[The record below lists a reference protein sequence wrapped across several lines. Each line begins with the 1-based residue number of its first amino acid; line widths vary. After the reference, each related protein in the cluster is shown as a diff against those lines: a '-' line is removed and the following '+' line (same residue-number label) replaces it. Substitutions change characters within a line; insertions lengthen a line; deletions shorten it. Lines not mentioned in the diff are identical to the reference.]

1 MDKIPMTAEGYT
13 TLEAELKHCQQERP
27 RIIQQI
33 SEARSH
39 GDLSENAEY
48 HAAKE
53 TQSLNEGRI
62 AELEDKLARA
72 EVIDVSKLSGDTITF
87 GATVTLIDEDTDKKA
102 VWQIVGEPEA
112 DAKKGKIS
120 ITSPLAR
127 ALVGKKKGVQV
138 EVMEILPFLALAS
151 GSPTICQTAF
161 FSVSSSISV
170 TVAPNVMVSPESLET
185 SITSARASL
194 SSSSAMRPSLSDWDS
209 LAA

>member
-1 MDKIPMTAEGYT
+1 MDKIPMTAAGHAV
-13 TLEAELKHCQQERP
+13 LEDELRHRQQVERP

-33 SEARSH
+33 TEARSH

-72 EVIDVSKLSGDTITF
+72 EVIDVSKLSGDTVKF
-87 GATVTLIDEDTDKKA
+87 GATVTLVDEDTDKKQ

-112 DAKKGKIS
+112 DAKAGRIS

-127 ALVGKKKGVQV
+127 ALIGKAKGASV
-138 EVMEILPFLALAS
+138 EVVTPS
-151 GSPTICQTAF
+151 GAKGYE
-161 FSVSSSISV
+161 VKKV
-170 TVAPNVMVSPESLET
+170 EW
-185 SITSARASL
+185 R
-194 SSSSAMRPSLSDWDS
+194 
-209 LAA
+209 

>member
-1 MDKIPMTAEGYT
+1 RGAGNSAAAGNFFRRGRFGRIACRARRRLDLAAWMRSRVRDEQSRLGGDGAMDKIPMTAEGYAA
-13 TLEAELKHCQQERP
+13 LETELKQRQQVERP

-33 SEARSH
+33 SDARTH

-53 TQSLNEGRI
+53 TQAHNEGRI

-72 EVIDVSKLSGDTITF
+72 EVIDVSKLSGDTVKF
-87 GATVTLIDEDTDKKA
+87 GATVTVVDEDTEKKQ

-127 ALVGKKKGVQV
+127 ALIGKAKGASV
-138 EVMEILPFLALAS
+138 EVVTPGGAKAS
-151 GSPTICQTAF
+151 EVKKVEGG
-161 FSVSSSISV
+161 
-170 TVAPNVMVSPESLET
+170 
-185 SITSARASL
+185 
-194 SSSSAMRPSLSDWDS
+194 
-209 LAA
+209 